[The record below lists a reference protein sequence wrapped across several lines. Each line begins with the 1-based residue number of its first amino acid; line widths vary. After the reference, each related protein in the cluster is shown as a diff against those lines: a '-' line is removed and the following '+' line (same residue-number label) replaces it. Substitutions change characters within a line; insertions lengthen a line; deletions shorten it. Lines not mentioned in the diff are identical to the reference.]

1 MKLLPSAAAILTFAL
16 AACSDGPPP
25 EPRERPTPFHP
36 PIELIQHY
44 DANHD
49 GVLTRAELEAG
60 LKADFAAA
68 DANHDGRLDAEETR
82 AVNGQRWSEG
92 LSTTSTLV
100 DWNQDGYVDFAEF
113 AGTARSLFV
122 ELDRDGDGRLTPKE
136 MGTAAP
142 APQKPQ

>member
-1 MKLLPSAAAILTFAL
+1 MRSTGSAGAK
-16 AACSDGPPP
+16 ACPRPPP
-25 EPRERPTPFHP
+25 
-36 PIELIQHY
+36 
-44 DANHD
+44 
-49 GVLTRAELEAG
+49 
-60 LKADFAAA
+60 
-68 DANHDGRLDAEETR
+68 
-82 AVNGQRWSEG
+82 
-92 LSTTSTLV
+92 LV